1 MQAAPPPSRVSTG
14 KKGSKGKKSSKGGIA
29 AGSSS
34 SSSTA
39 AAKFAKDYEDKIDAA
54 EFSVLV
60 HTEGGHAY
68 RG

>member
-1 MQAAPPPSRVSTG
+1 MQPAPPPSRVSTG

-29 AGSSS
+29 AGSS